1 MKTTTF
7 SVLSTTLAL
16 YAAGQNIPTNMSTTN
31 APSSNMNTLSTM
43 NNNPSDNMPNTM
55 SNNNMRP
62 MADNDMKNPSTD
74 SMSGGAPMCNSML
87 TTMGIN
93 QLTDGKLLS
102 SCSGGIPMSVNNV
115 SDATKLSAEDLKK
128 ICSSSVCMKPFS
140 KMASSADYKDC
151 VAMYDGKLQ
160 NLGEQAKRFVTVCEN
175 GGKDEKV
182 SGSTDGSSEAGLK
195 GDGTNSVVKDV
206 KSNAV
211 YHSFS
216 AACVAVSLFVLA
228 LQ

>member
-1 MKTTTF
+1 
-7 SVLSTTLAL
+7 
-16 YAAGQNIPTNMSTTN
+16 
-31 APSSNMNTLSTM
+31 
-43 NNNPSDNMPNTM
+43 MPNTM
-55 SNNNMRP
+55 SSNNMRP
-62 MADNDMKNPSTD
+62 VASNEMKTPSTE

-115 SDATKLSAEDLKK
+115 SDATKLSAENLKK

-206 KSNAV
+206 KSNAG